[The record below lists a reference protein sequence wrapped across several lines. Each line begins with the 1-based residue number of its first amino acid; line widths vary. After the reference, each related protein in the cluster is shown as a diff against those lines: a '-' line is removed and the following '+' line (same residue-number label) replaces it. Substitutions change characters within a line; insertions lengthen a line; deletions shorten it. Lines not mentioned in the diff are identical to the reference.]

1 MAHYNRVYAQIN
13 KNSILEN
20 IKKIKSSL
28 ENDVKLMPV
37 VKADAYGHG
46 ALEVAKILVPY
57 ADFFAVAVIEEA
69 LQIIEEGI
77 KTPLLIL
84 GYVNPDSY
92 EDIVDNDIRIPVF
105 TYEAAQSLSKIAKSK
120 NKVAKIHIAIDTG
133 MNRIGFNTKS
143 ESLDAIKEISS
154 LENISIEGIFT
165 HFATADEK
173 DKSFMIRQEKLFSEF
188 VLQLEALGINIPIK
202 HVSNS
207 AAIIYGKSLN
217 YNMVRS
223 GIITYGLYP
232 SNEVDKTNFM
242 IEPSLELISHV
253 VYVKT
258 IEKGDTVSY
267 GRTFTAEKKMK
278 IATIPVGYADGYP
291 RLLSNKGRVIINGKY
306 APVIGRICMDQFMV
320 DVTDIDSVQEG
331 DTVTLIGKQGNSFIS
346 ADEIADFSQTI
357 NYEIICG
364 IGKRVPRIYI

>member
-1 MAHYNRVYAQIN
+1 MANYNRVYAQIN

-28 ENDVKLMPV
+28 GKDVKLMPV
-37 VKADAYGHG
+37 IKADAYGHG
-46 ALEVAKILVPY
+46 ALEVAKLLVPY
-57 ADFFAVAVIEEA
+57 AEFFAVAVIEEA
-69 LQIIEEGI
+69 LQIKEEGI

-92 EDIVDNDIRIPVF
+92 DDIVENEIRIPIF
-105 TYEAAQSLSKIAKSK
+105 TYEAAERLSKIAKNK
-120 NKVAKIHIAIDTG
+120 NKIAKIHIAIDTG
-133 MNRIGFNTKS
+133 MNRIGFNTKR
-143 ESLDAIKEISS
+143 ESLKIINEISL

-173 DKSFMIRQEKLFSEF
+173 DKSFMVEQDKLFSEF
-188 VLQLEALGINIPIK
+188 VMHLESIGIYIPIK
-202 HVSNS
+202 HISNS
-207 AAIIYGKSLN
+207 AAIIHGKNLN

-232 SNEVDKTNFM
+232 SDEVNKTNLI

-267 GRTFTAEKKMK
+267 GRTFTAEKNMK

-306 APVIGRICMDQFMV
+306 APIIGRICMDQFMV
-320 DVTDIDSVQEG
+320 DVSDIDSVKES
-331 DTVTLIGKQGNSFIS
+331 DKVTLIGRQEDCFIS
-346 ADEIADFSQTI
+346 ADEIAEFSQTI